1 MKPPTITWQQLDIVA
16 ERLMGSDVT
25 GKNYYGDRPC
35 LPTAALIAVCNRIF
49 NKTNP

>member
-1 MKPPTITWQQLDIVA
+1 MTPRTTDNIAFWRLVQQQLRAGTKDY
-16 ERLMGSDVT
+16 L
-25 GKNYYGDRPC
+25 GDRPC

>member
-1 MKPPTITWQQLDIVA
+1 MNHRTIDNTNFWRLVQQYLRAGTKDY
-16 ERLMGSDVT
+16 L
-25 GKNYYGDRPC
+25 GDRPC

>member
-1 MKPPTITWQQLDIVA
+1 MTAPTITWQQIDIIA
-16 ERLMGSDVT
+16 ERLMGSNAR
-25 GKNYYGDRPC
+25 NYYGDRPC